1 MAGGAAPY
9 RKGAAHE
16 REVAR
21 LLEGAGFFVMRSP
34 KSASPIDLLAVRAGT
49 VYFIQ
54 CKLGGYMRPHEREAV
69 CSLSVTH
76 GGVALAAYGRRPVR
90 FVDLTTRE
98 EFDVA
103 TSEETDQGMPAGNDP
118 ADACQDGGASVPA

>member
-21 LLEGAGFFVMRSP
+21 LLEEAGFFVMRSP

-90 FVDLTTRE
+90 FVDLSTRE
-98 EFDVA
+98 EISLA
-103 TSEETDQGMPAGNDP
+103 ETEDPNQGVPARSDP
-118 ADACQDGGASVPA
+118 DGACQDGGASVPA